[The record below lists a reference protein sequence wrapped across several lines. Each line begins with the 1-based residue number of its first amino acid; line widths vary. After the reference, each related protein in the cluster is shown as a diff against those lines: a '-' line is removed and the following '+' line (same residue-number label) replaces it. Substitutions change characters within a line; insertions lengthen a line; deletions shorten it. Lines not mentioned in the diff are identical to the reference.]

1 MYEVIPVAA
10 GIILGYFASHVSDSR
25 MRNAVIAVL
34 SVVIGV
40 LASTIAG
47 EAWFFIPFDVFQA
60 AFASVVAVLVVN
72 RYVKADSR

>member
-1 MYEVIPVAA
+1 
-10 GIILGYFASHVSDSR
+10 